1 MAALTL
7 EVTTV
12 ASLSASAPLSLRKF
26 VDALTEMYDIG
37 GERIGEEQ
45 NGCAGSRTSIKKAGM
60 MSNDIDINFWQIDAS
75 QTA

>member
-12 ASLSASAPLSLRKF
+12 ASLSDSPPLLLLRRF
-26 VDALTEMYDIG
+26 VDSLTEMYEIG
-37 GERIGEEQ
+37 GEKIGEEQ
-45 NGCAGSRTSIKKAGM
+45 NGCAGTRASIKKAGM

-75 QTA
+75 